1 MKVWIDVAHPPHP
14 LLFGPVA
21 RRLEELGHEV
31 AVTTR
36 DASETL
42 ELAREHWPAAE
53 RIGGPSPKGRRAK
66 AQAIARRARDLRRW
80 AGEVRSDVALS
91 HNSYAQIVA
100 ARSLGIPV
108 VTAMDYE
115 HQPANHLAFRLAHRI
130 LLPAVLPL
138 ESVRRQG
145 ARPAKVVR
153 YDGLKEEL
161 YLGDFE
167 PDRAVLEKL
176 GVERH
181 DGDAVVAIRAPS
193 FHTLYHP
200 STNPVFGPI
209 VERMAA
215 REDIRC
221 VVLTRNAEQRQALA
235 ALRAPNLTLPE
246 RAVDSRSLMY
256 AADLV
261 IGAGGTMT
269 REAALMG
276 VPTVSIYAGP
286 PPAVDLWLE
295 RRGLLHRVTDL
306 SDLPRVER
314 RRGRPVAIEQLHKRS
329 ADLVDVFTTATAD
342 AATRRR

>member
-1 MKVWIDVAHPPHP
+1 MKVWIDAAHPPHP

-21 RRLEELGHEV
+21 RRLEALGHEV
-31 AVTTR
+31 AVTAR

-42 ELAREHWPAAE
+42 DLARERWPSAA

-80 AGEVRSDVALS
+80 AAALRPDVALS

-100 ARSLGIPV
+100 ARSLGIPI

-115 HQPANHLAFRLAHRI
+115 HQPANHLAFRLAHRV
-130 LLPAVLPL
+130 LLPDLLPL

-153 YDGLKEEL
+153 YHGLKEEL

-167 PDRAVLEKL
+167 PDPAVLETI
-176 GVERH
+176 GVRRR
-181 DGDAVVAIRAPS
+181 DGDVLVAVRAPS

-200 STNPVFGPI
+200 STNPLFAPVM
-209 VERMAA
+209 EHLAA
-215 REDIRC
+215 RADVRC
-221 VVLTRNAEQRQALA
+221 VVLTRHPEQRAALA
-235 ALRAPNLTLPE
+235 ALDAPNFTLPE
-246 RAVDSRSLMY
+246 HAVDSRSLMH
-256 AADLV
+256 ATDLV

-276 VPTVSIYAGP
+276 VPTVSIYTGP

-295 RRGLLHRVTDL
+295 RRGLLRRVTDAAQL
-306 SDLPRVER
+306 DGVER
-314 RRGRPVAIEQLHKRS
+314 RRREPVPLDELRRRS
-329 ADLVDVFTTATAD
+329 ADLVDLFATATVD
-342 AATRRR
+342 AARRRR